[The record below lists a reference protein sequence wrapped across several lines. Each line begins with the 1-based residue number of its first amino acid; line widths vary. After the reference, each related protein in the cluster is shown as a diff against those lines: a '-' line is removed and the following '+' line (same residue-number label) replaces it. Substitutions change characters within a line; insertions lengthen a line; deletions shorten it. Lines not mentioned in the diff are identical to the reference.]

1 MPRLRRQFDVYES
14 SGLPNENSQASYA
27 IVTRRNDAVGDKSF
41 LARLHISRLGVT
53 SEVQRLLSSK
63 HRVLYIGPLA
73 DHLLRT
79 DTDSI

>member
-1 MPRLRRQFDVYES
+1 MPRLRRQFDVYKSNE
-14 SGLPNENSQASYA
+14 LPNEISQASYA
-27 IVTRRNDAVGDKSF
+27 IVTRRNDVVGDMSF
-41 LARLHISRLGVT
+41 LAPLHISRLGVT
-53 SEVQRLLSSK
+53 FEVQRLLSSQ